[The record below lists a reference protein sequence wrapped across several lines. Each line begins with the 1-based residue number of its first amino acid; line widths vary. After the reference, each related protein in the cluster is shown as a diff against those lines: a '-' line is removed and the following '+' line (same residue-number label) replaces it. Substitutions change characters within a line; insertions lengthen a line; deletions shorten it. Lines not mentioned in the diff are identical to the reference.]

1 MNIQF
6 KQITIENFRSIEKAD
21 VELSQQGIVIVK
33 GVNDYEEKA
42 TSNGSGKSS
51 IFEAIVFA
59 LFEETSNGE
68 KDVANRI
75 KNKGFNI
82 QLSFSVDGIE
92 YVIIRKNDGK
102 KAEVRLLKNGED
114 ISARNKT
121 DTNKLI
127 IQILGINKDLFL
139 DSIFLSQESKTNL
152 SSLQPTARKERLEI
166 LTNTDNVVNSFKEKL
181 KELQI
186 EYESKCV
193 NWEKEKSKLEG
204 NIQILTSQGDQYRN
218 KIAEIEK
225 QEAYRNSLGNIDE
238 IEQKINTNIKV
249 IDSIKADII
258 VTNQELNNQ
267 QQKIDTYKDKNKD
280 LLEKQNNLLGALN
293 TEKAKL
299 TKIQNE
305 SDIKLKEIDFENK
318 NIKNIDLEIEK
329 ILKSD
334 TCPTCGRK
342 YDDANEEHIKSTV
355 NELKE
360 KQQELENKVKELEN
374 LKDVIDKES
383 IKQQEII
390 SELLEQSLKLKT
402 DIEEY
407 NNNGNGLMLEKLN
420 IQKELDIMNTTLND
434 IDKEL
439 KELQELKDII
449 LKIQVGNKKEFQDLL
464 DKCSIQLLE
473 LQGKQKEISEKWEVD
488 NNYVGTL
495 KHCQQLVTKDFRT
508 YLLRNSVDYLN
519 TILRQY
525 SQELFSNES
534 DIIQITN
541 DDTKLD
547 ILLGNASYESLS
559 GGEKTRVNIALL
571 LAQKSLANSIGN
583 ISCNIIILDEILG
596 YCDTEAEINIIDLI
610 VKELSSLESIY
621 MISHK
626 EIQIG
631 YDQVLIIQKDKSG
644 LSHVLIR

>member
-102 KAEVRLLKNGED
+102 KAEVRLLKKGED